1 MTLSRVQYLMSK
13 TIDHVDEIKIEEL
26 QDKTFWQRINW
37 VAIAKEIFT
46 ALFILIVGAAL
57 IRLVSNLV
65 ERLMNARRVRRSVV
79 HFFISA
85 LKFFLYFILLILVI
99 SQLGLETTSLVALV
113 GSLGLAIG
121 LALQGSLGDLASGI
135 MLIFLHPIQNGDYV
149 FIGDNRIEMLKV
161 IEIRLFHT
169 VFETVQDFRVV
180 IPNSTLTQSE
190 LVNLS
195 AHAPVRVQV
204 DFDIAYAEDIDE
216 ARRVVLA
223 CMDNVEGALD
233 YRRQVAVKK
242 LGDNGVLMFARCG
255 TNPPDYL
262 KVLFGL
268 TEAIKKALDEAGIE
282 IPFPQLDVRFP
293 EGGEDGR

>member
-1 MTLSRVQYLMSK
+1 MTFSQLTCFLNQ

-37 VAIAKEIFT
+37 TAIAKEVFA
-46 ALFILIVGAAL
+46 ALFILVIGVAV
-57 IRLVSNLV
+57 IRLIANLV
-65 ERLMNARRVRRSVV
+65 EKLMSARSVRRSVV

-85 LKFFLYFILLILVI
+85 LKFLLYFILLIIVI

-135 MLIFLHPIQNGDYV
+135 LLIFLHPIQNGDYV

-223 CMDNVEGALD
+223 CMDNVKGALD
-233 YRRQVAVKK
+233 YRRQVAVTEMA
-242 LGDNGVLMFARCG
+242 DSGVKMFARCG
-255 TNPPDYL
+255 VDPPDYL
-262 KVLFGL
+262 KVLLGL
-268 TEAIKKALDEAGIE
+268 TEEIKKALDRAEIE

-293 EGGEDGR
+293 EGGPHVG